1 MLACKEIVEIVASN
15 QELTFV
21 KKVELKFHLLM
32 CKHCNAYVEQLKTM
46 NSQYKKVFKKIT
58 ETDEDHVHQLED
70 QVIEHIKNIHEKK
83 K

>member
-32 CKHCNAYVEQLKTM
+32 CKHCNSYVEQLKTM

-58 ETDEDHVHQLED
+58 ETNEDHVHQLED

-83 K
+83 I

>member
-58 ETDEDHVHQLED
+58 ETDEDHVHQLEN

>member
-15 QELTFV
+15 QKLSLVRKLELR
-21 KKVELKFHLLM
+21 FHLLM
-32 CKHCNAYVEQLKTM
+32 CKHCYAYVEQLKIM

-58 ETDEDHVHQLED
+58 ETDQDHVHQLED

-83 K
+83 E

>member
-32 CKHCNAYVEQLKTM
+32 CKHCKSYVEQLKTM

-58 ETDEDHVHQLED
+58 ETNEDHVHQLED